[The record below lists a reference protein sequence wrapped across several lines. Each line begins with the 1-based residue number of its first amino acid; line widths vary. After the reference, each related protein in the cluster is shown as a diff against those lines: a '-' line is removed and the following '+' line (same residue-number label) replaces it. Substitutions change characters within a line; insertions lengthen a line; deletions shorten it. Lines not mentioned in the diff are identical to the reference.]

1 MGSGRLFHKEGPTYD
16 KVFCPVLVLRKEC
29 LSLAKLFLVSTL
41 RCGANSNISF
51 RYNGQLLWTK
61 TERHCIYALVNSFFS
76 RLSIYRS

>member
-61 TERHCIYALVNSFFS
+61 LNVIAFMHW
-76 RLSIYRS
+76 